1 MKAKELPIYRD
12 TFELMKLI
20 TQMTRNF
27 PRDLKISLGERLR
40 SDCLDIVINVYR
52 ANAARDGRRP
62 IISAI
67 LETVQ
72 VVEMTIRLCCD
83 LALISK
89 NSTASWLSERTLSAV
104 RPTAGKR
111 RVSDFSGKHGQNAQ
125 GQGFAR
131 RANNLGLLPQGSA
144 CPGPAKRRKP
154 VSRRF

>member
-1 MKAKELPIYRD
+1 MKAQELPIYRD

-89 NSTASWLSERTLSAV
+89 KQHGQLVERTDAIGRQAYGWEKAS
-104 RPTAGKR
+104 K
-111 RVSDFSGKHGQNAQ
+111 
-125 GQGFAR
+125 
-131 RANNLGLLPQGSA
+131 
-144 CPGPAKRRKP
+144 
-154 VSRRF
+154 